1 MKRIR
6 YCVVAVIGV
15 VVLIGLF
22 LAGRAIVKNNME
34 QTKKLAH
41 TGRGEDYFNGTIV
54 EENGDY
60 IIVKAYGKQSFFKDG
75 MNIEVNKGT
84 ISKGGIPSL
93 LEKGEIIRIVFNK
106 ASISKRDQTY
116 RISRVFGVYRLSDIE

>member
-1 MKRIR
+1 ME
-6 YCVVAVIGV
+6 AVM
-15 VVLIGLF
+15 IGLF

-60 IIVKAYGKQSFFKDG
+60 IIVKAYGKQSFFKDR
-75 MNIEVNKGT
+75 MNIEVNQGT
-84 ISKGGIPSL
+84 TKSDNLPSE
-93 LEKGEIIRIVFNK
+93 LEKGEKIRIVFNQ
-106 ASISKRDQTY
+106 ASISKQDQTY
-116 RISRVFGVYRLSDIE
+116 RIGTVFGIYRISDIE